1 MAFIVTLKLLID
13 LPTAAEAEEFIS
25 NAIGVNSLADSEVSS
40 PILDYSIE
48 ACEPV
53 ARCLSDSIV
62 NETYSSGDAF
72 RSMIIRNPK
81 PDVAEGERFWS
92 NQYGWSSYD
101 LATRLS
107 AIEQDLPEMAREGIP
122 MLDTGPDCACAP

>member
-1 MAFIVTLKLLID
+1 MRACPVRVVPSFSSEENMAFIVTLKLLID

-62 NETYSSGDAF
+62 NETYLSHPG
-72 RSMIIRNPK
+72 RS
-81 PDVAEGERFWS
+81 
-92 NQYGWSSYD
+92 YG
-101 LATRLS
+101 RL
-107 AIEQDLPEMAREGIP
+107 
-122 MLDTGPDCACAP
+122 